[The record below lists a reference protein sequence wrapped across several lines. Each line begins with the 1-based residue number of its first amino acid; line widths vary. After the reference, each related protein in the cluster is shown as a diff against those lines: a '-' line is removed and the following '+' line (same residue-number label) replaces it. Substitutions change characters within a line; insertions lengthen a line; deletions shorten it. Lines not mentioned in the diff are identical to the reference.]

1 MSNWLD
7 ASSTSNRYK
16 QMYIKGFLD
25 ISGGNLILRN
35 NNFYLKNGDASLN
48 GRLILSGD
56 ASLNNRL
63 FVGQDVIISGNLY
76 TNYPANSIPPSAITG
91 GIPASTGIFLND
103 VSVNS
108 RLFVAKDVSMNS
120 NLYVAGTITSGNLTI
135 TGNST
140 FSNIYSNSF
149 YENGVSISSKY
160 ATIASPTFTG
170 TVSGITSAMVGL
182 GNVNNTSDLDKP
194 ISTAVQNALN
204 NYISS
209 ISPAFTG
216 VPTAPTASIG
226 TNTTQL
232 ATTSYVVT
240 GISGLIGTAPTNL
253 RTLQTI
259 ASAINNDPSFGLKVA
274 SLTAP
279 YFVNNITTPKLFVTG
294 DSSLNNRLFVSNDTS
309 MNGNLRVGRSIFEG
323 GSSLV
328 SKYAQLASPTFTG
341 SITTPDITITT
352 KLTTQNA
359 SINSLYVASDAS
371 LNGNLLVTNDLSING
386 NLYANYPINSIP
398 SNAIID
404 NVNKTYVDSSL
415 NTLRT
420 YADSELSTKSSI
432 TYVDSSLNSL
442 RTETESALNTKS
454 SQSYVDSSLNSLRTY
469 TDSVLSTI
477 STTDYV
483 DSSLNALRTYTDSAL
498 NTKSSQSYVDSSL
511 NTLRTYT
518 DSALSTKADSLTL
531 NNYALLTGANFSGVV
546 SSTDVTSNR
555 LFVTNDTSLNG
566 NVYIAKDLTVNGNLA
581 VKTYSTNYTIFSV
594 SYEFIVAE
602 DMSLNGRLFMSGD
615 LSMNQNL
622 YVGNDASFNGKLF
635 VSGNSILNNVNIV
648 GDINAVTQSSND
660 SSTKLATTAFIK
672 NQGYAQLSG
681 AVFTGDVS
689 VNSGNFTT
697 ITQPTNDSSS
707 KVATTEFV
715 YNNFQSLLANANF
728 IGDVSVG
735 NRLNV
740 INDVSINGNIMV
752 GRTIYENGSS
762 LISKYATLNSPD
774 FVGDVN
780 VSNRLFIGSDTSLNG
795 NLYVINKTILNDDV
809 SMNKNLDLS
818 GSIIA
823 HNNINVYGIINQ
835 YTTSLDQGYIV
846 NYSNVTASGDLNVNG
861 ITLGKSTNGQNTIVG
876 INSGSSLTSGINNTI
891 LGYASGSSITSGS
904 NNILV
909 GSGVNSSSSTV
920 SNEITLGNSSI
931 TILRC
936 QASSITSLSD
946 VRDKTNIETIP
957 VGLDFINKLNPVKFT
972 WNTRDGMKTNIDDF
986 GFIAQELQ
994 SAENEIGIKVPNLIY
1009 ENNPEKLEASY
1020 GALIPIMVK
1029 AIKELKELTAKQQ
1042 DEIELLKRLSTA

>member
-63 FVGQDVIISGNLY
+63 FVGKDVIISGNLY
-76 TNYPANSIPPSAITG
+76 TNFPANSIPPSAITG
-91 GIPASTGIFLND
+91 GIPTSTGIFIDD

-108 RLFVAKDVSMNS
+108 RLFIGKDVSMNA
-120 NLYVAGTITSGNLTI
+120 NLYVSGNAILGNLI
-135 TGNST
+135 VNGNST

-170 TVSGITSAMVGL
+170 TVSGITSTMVGL

-216 VPTAPTASIG
+216 IPTAPTASTG

-240 GISGLIGTAPTNL
+240 GVSGLIGTAPSNL
-253 RTLQTI
+253 RTFQAI
-259 ASAINNDPSFGLKVA
+259 ATAINNDPSFGLKVA

-309 MNGNLRVGRSIFEG
+309 MNGNLSVGKTIFEG
-323 GSSLV
+323 GVSLIT
-328 SKYAQLASPTFTG
+328 KYAKIASPTFTG
-341 SITTPDITITT
+341 LINTPNITITNN
-352 KLTTQNA
+352 LTTQTA
-359 SINSLYVASDAS
+359 SINSLYVASDTS
-371 LNGNLLVTNDLSING
+371 LNGNVLIIRDVSING
-386 NLYANYPINSIP
+386 NLYANYPMNSIP
-398 SNAIID
+398 NNAIID
-404 NVNKTYVDSSL
+404 NVSNSYVDSSL

-420 YADSELSTKSSI
+420 YTDS
-432 TYVDSSLNSL
+432 V
-442 RTETESALNTKS
+442 LNTKS
-454 SQSYVDSSLNSLRTY
+454 SISYVDSSLNSLRTY

-477 STTDYV
+477 STTAYV
-483 DSSLNALRTYTDSAL
+483 DSSLNSLRTYTDSLL
-498 NTKSSQSYVDSSL
+498 N
-511 NTLRTYT
+511 
-518 DSALSTKADSLTL
+518 TKADSLSL
-531 NNYALLTGANFSGVV
+531 NNYALLTGSNFSG
-546 SSTDVTSNR
+546 DVLSNR
-555 LFVTNDTSLNG
+555 VFVSNDTSLNG

-648 GDINAVTQSSND
+648 GDINAVTQATND

-697 ITQPTNDSSS
+697 ITQPTSDSSS

-728 IGDVSVG
+728 PGDVSVG

-740 INDVSINGNIMV
+740 INDVSINGNVFI
-752 GRTIYENGSS
+752 GKSIYENGSS

-780 VSNRLFIGSDTSLNG
+780 VSNRLFIASDTSLNG
-795 NLYVINKTILNDDV
+795 NLYVTNKTILNDDV

-891 LGYASGSSITSGS
+891 LGYASGSTITTGS
-904 NNILV
+904 NNILI
-909 GSGVNSSSSTV
+909 GSGVNTSSSAV

-931 TILRC
+931 TTLRC
-936 QASSITSLSD
+936 QVSSITSLSD
-946 VRDKTNIETIP
+946 IRDKTNIETLP
-957 VGLDFINKLNPVKFT
+957 VGLDFIDKLNPVKFT
-972 WNTRDGMKTNIDDF
+972 WNTRDGMKTNLDDF

-994 SAENEIGIKVPNLIY
+994 YAENEIGLKVPNLIY

-1042 DEIELLKRLSTA
+1042 EEIEILKRLSSA

>member
-63 FVGQDVIISGNLY
+63 FVGKDVIIGGNLY
-76 TNYPANSIPPSAITG
+76 ANYPVNSIPPSAITG
-91 GIPASTGIFLND
+91 GIPTSTGIFIDD

-108 RLFVAKDVSMNS
+108 RLFIGKDVSMNA
-120 NLYVAGTITSGNLTI
+120 NLYVSGNAILGNLI
-135 TGNST
+135 VNGNST

-170 TVSGITSAMVGL
+170 TVSGITSTMVGL

-216 VPTAPTASIG
+216 IPTAPTASTG

-240 GISGLIGTAPTNL
+240 GVSGLIGTAPSNL
-253 RTLQTI
+253 RTFQAI
-259 ASAINNDPSFGLKVA
+259 ATAINNDPSFGLKVA

-309 MNGNLRVGRSIFEG
+309 MNGNLSVGKTIFEG
-323 GSSLV
+323 GVSLIT
-328 SKYAQLASPTFTG
+328 KYAKIASPTFTG
-341 SITTPDITITT
+341 LINTPNITITNN
-352 KLTTQNA
+352 LTTQTA
-359 SINSLYVASDAS
+359 SINSLYVASDTS
-371 LNGNLLVTNDLSING
+371 LNGNVLIIRDVSING
-386 NLYANYPINSIP
+386 NLYANYPMNSIP
-398 SNAIID
+398 NNAIID
-404 NVNKTYVDSSL
+404 NVSNSYVDSSL

-420 YADSELSTKSSI
+420 YTDS
-432 TYVDSSLNSL
+432 V
-442 RTETESALNTKS
+442 LNTKS
-454 SQSYVDSSLNSLRTY
+454 SISYVDSSLNSLRTY

-477 STTDYV
+477 STTAYV
-483 DSSLNALRTYTDSAL
+483 DSSLNSLRTYTDSGL
-498 NTKSSQSYVDSSL
+498 NTKSSISYVDSSL
-511 NTLRTYT
+511 NSLRTYT
-518 DSALSTKADSLTL
+518 DSALSTISTTSYVDSSLNSLRTYTDSLLNTKADSLSL
-531 NNYALLTGANFSGVV
+531 NNYALLTGSNFSG
-546 SSTDVTSNR
+546 DVLSNR
-555 LFVTNDTSLNG
+555 VFVSNDTSLNG

-648 GDINAVTQSSND
+648 GDINAVTQATND

-697 ITQPTNDSSS
+697 ITQPTSDSSS

-728 IGDVSVG
+728 PGDVSVG

-740 INDVSINGNIMV
+740 INDVSINGNVFI
-752 GRTIYENGSS
+752 GKSIYENGSS

-780 VSNRLFIGSDTSLNG
+780 VSNRLFIASDTSLNG
-795 NLYVINKTILNDDV
+795 NLYVTNKTILNDDV

-891 LGYASGSSITSGS
+891 LGYASGSTITTGS
-904 NNILV
+904 NNILI
-909 GSGVNSSSSTV
+909 GSGVNTSSSAV

-931 TILRC
+931 TTLRC
-936 QASSITSLSD
+936 QVSSITSLSD
-946 VRDKTNIETIP
+946 IRDKTNIETLP
-957 VGLDFINKLNPVKFT
+957 VGLDFIDKLNPVKFT
-972 WNTRDGMKTNIDDF
+972 WNTRDGMKTNLDDF

-994 SAENEIGIKVPNLIY
+994 YAENEIGLKVPNLIY

-1042 DEIELLKRLSTA
+1042 EEIEILKRLSSA

>member
-1 MSNWLD
+1 MSHWLD

-25 ISGGNLILRN
+25 ISGGDLILRN

-63 FVGQDVIISGNLY
+63 FVRNDVIIGGNLY

-91 GIPASTGIFLND
+91 GIPASTGIFIDD

-108 RLFVAKDVSMNS
+108 RLFIGKDVSMNA
-120 NLYVAGTITSGNLTI
+120 NLYVLGNAILGNVTI
-135 TGNST
+135 TGNSV
-140 FSNIYSNSF
+140 FSKIYSNSF
-149 YENGVSISSKY
+149 YENGVLISSKY
-160 ATIASPTFTG
+160 ATISSPTFTG
-170 TVSGITSAMVGL
+170 TVSGITSTMVGL

-194 ISTAVQNALN
+194 ISTAVQNSLN
-204 NYISS
+204 TFISS

-216 VPTAPTASIG
+216 IPTAPTASFG

-232 ATTSYVVT
+232 ATTSYVIT
-240 GISGLIGTAPTNL
+240 GISGLIGTAPSNL
-253 RTLQTI
+253 RTLQAI
-259 ASAINNDPSFGLKVA
+259 ASALNNDPSFGLKAA

-279 YFVNNITTPKLFVTG
+279 YFVTNITTPKLFVTG

-309 MNGNLRVGRSIFEG
+309 MNGNLGVGKTIFEG
-323 GSSLV
+323 GVSLIN
-328 SKYAQLASPTFTG
+328 KYAKIASPTFTG
-341 SITTPDITITT
+341 SINTPTIIVSD
-352 KLTTQNA
+352 KITTQNA
-359 SINSLYVASDAS
+359 SINSLYVASDTS
-371 LNGNLLVTNDLSING
+371 LNGNVIIIMDLSING
-386 NLYANYPINSIP
+386 NLYANYPVNSIP
-398 SNAIID
+398 GNAIID
-404 NVNKTYVDSSL
+404 NISKS
-415 NTLRT
+415 
-420 YADSELSTKSSI
+420 YA
-432 TYVDSSLNSL
+432 
-442 RTETESALNTKS
+442 
-454 SQSYVDSSLNSLRTY
+454 
-469 TDSVLSTI
+469 
-477 STTDYV
+477 
-483 DSSLNALRTYTDSAL
+483 
-498 NTKSSQSYVDSSL
+498 DSSL

-518 DSALSTKADSLTL
+518 DSALNTKSSISYVDTSLNMLRTYTDASLNAKVDSLSL
-531 NNYALLTGANFSGVV
+531 NNYALLSGATFTGAI
-546 SSTDVTSNR
+546 STTDITSNR

-581 VKTYSTNYTIFSV
+581 VKTYTTNYTIYSV
-594 SYEFIVAE
+594 SYEFMVAQ

-635 VSGNSILNNVNIV
+635 VSGNSILNNVNVI
-648 GDINAVTQSSND
+648 GDINTVTQTTND
-660 SSTKLATTAFIK
+660 SSTKVATTAFIK
-672 NQGYAQLSG
+672 NQNYAQLSG
-681 AVFTGDVS
+681 AVFIGDVS

-697 ITQPTNDSSS
+697 ITQPTSDSSS

-728 IGDVSVG
+728 PGDVSVG
-735 NRLNV
+735 NRLNI
-740 INDVSINGNIMV
+740 INDVSINGNVFI
-752 GRTIYENGSS
+752 GKSIYENGSS

-780 VSNRLFIGSDTSLNG
+780 VSNRLFIASDTSLTG
-795 NLYVINKTILNDDV
+795 NLYVTNKTILNDDV

-876 INSGSSLTSGINNTI
+876 INSGSSLISGIDNTI
-891 LGYASGSSITSGS
+891 IGYGSGSTITTGS
-904 NNILV
+904 NNILL
-909 GSGVNSSSSTV
+909 GASVNSSSSTV

-931 TILRC
+931 SILRC

-957 VGLDFINKLNPVKFT
+957 IGLDFIDKLNPVKFT
-972 WNTRDGMKTNIDDF
+972 WNTRDGMKTNMDDF

-994 SAENEIGIKVPNLIY
+994 TAENDIGIKVPHLIY

-1042 DEIELLKRLSTA
+1042 EEIEILKRLSTA